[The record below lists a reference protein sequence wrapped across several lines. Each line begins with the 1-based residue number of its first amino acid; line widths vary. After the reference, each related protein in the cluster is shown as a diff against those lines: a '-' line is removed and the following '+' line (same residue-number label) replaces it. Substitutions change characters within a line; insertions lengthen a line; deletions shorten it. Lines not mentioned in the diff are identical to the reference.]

1 MKKILLIKLSIV
13 FLIFGL
19 IGFILITIIAIVG
32 YSTGSEYQKQLLSE
46 MRENSTVINNQI
58 YADRYRKLLNNHLK
72 KDGYVTLER
81 IVYYL
86 QRTNNILDTSK
97 LSYEK
102 WEKAYL
108 KNVDSEK
115 KQMIPIKTIC
125 KDLKKD
131 NTLPEYTIK
140 SGKNEDGVEID
151 KIDLCYINDKSVA
164 DSNDYT
170 DVFLELPFSFPL
182 KKSQDFTVT
191 SIVFESRELDFTSDG
206 TKTVD
211 QHSGWDFAV
220 PVGTNVY
227 SICDGTVTSIIN
239 TQDNDLNYYESYNKV
254 GNYII
259 VACDNGLSA
268 NYFHLKYKSTPDT
281 IKVGTHIK
289 KGEKIAKTSTT
300 GTSTGPHLHLGLKD
314 ANSTNLDALAYIN
327 LFNWEE

>member
-13 FLIFGL
+13 ALIFGL

-58 YADRYRKLLNNHLK
+58 YADRYRTLLNNHLK

-125 KDLKKD
+125 KDLKKVS
-131 NTLPEYTIK
+131 NFFVSKLCKLYFNSISFWIIFNLFLSTLPLF
-140 SGKNEDGVEID
+140 SLV
-151 KIDLCYINDKSVA
+151 KI
-164 DSNDYT
+164 
-170 DVFLELPFSFPL
+170 
-182 KKSQDFTVT
+182 
-191 SIVFESRELDFTSDG
+191 
-206 TKTVD
+206 
-211 QHSGWDFAV
+211 
-220 PVGTNVY
+220 
-227 SICDGTVTSIIN
+227 
-239 TQDNDLNYYESYNKV
+239 
-254 GNYII
+254 
-259 VACDNGLSA
+259 
-268 NYFHLKYKSTPDT
+268 
-281 IKVGTHIK
+281 
-289 KGEKIAKTSTT
+289 
-300 GTSTGPHLHLGLKD
+300 
-314 ANSTNLDALAYIN
+314 
-327 LFNWEE
+327 